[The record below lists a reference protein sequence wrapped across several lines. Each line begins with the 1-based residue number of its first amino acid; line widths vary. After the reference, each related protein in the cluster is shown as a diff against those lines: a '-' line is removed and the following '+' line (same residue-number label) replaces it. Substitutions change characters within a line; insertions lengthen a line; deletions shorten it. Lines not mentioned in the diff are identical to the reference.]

1 MKTITL
7 ITLFV
12 GALAFITNAYAS
24 VSANV
29 GIATDYLWRGASASE
44 GEGVVYGGMDYEG
57 EGFYAGVWT
66 SSVGTHAGGNETDVY
81 VGTNINGF
89 DIGYIKYEYEN
100 SGDFAEYYVG
110 YSYQGFDLF
119 YADDADVDGKDFYS
133 ISYGL
138 PTVIEG
144 VDASVTYGDDGSA
157 DYIQLD
163 LSVGDVVL
171 TLVDTDDGTL
181 SALSYSLPL

>member
-29 GIATDYLWRGASASE
+29 GIATDYLWRGATASE
-44 GEGVVYGGMDYEG
+44 GDAVVYGGMDYEG

-66 SSVGTHAGGNETDVY
+66 SSVGDNTSGAETDY
-81 VGTNINGF
+81 YIGTDINGF
-89 DIGYIKYEYEN
+89 DVGYIKYEYAG
-100 SGDFAEYYVG
+100 SGDFSEYYVG
-110 YSYQGFDLF
+110 YSIQGFDLF
-119 YADDADVDGKDFYS
+119 YAVDTDDSDADFFSV
-133 ISYGL
+133 SYGL

-144 VDASVTYGDDGSA
+144 VDASLTYGDSGAS
-157 DYIQLD
+157 DYLQLD
-163 LSVGDVVL
+163 LSVGDVTL
-171 TLVDTDDGTL
+171 TLVDDDAGTT